1 LVEVKNRRFFKDAL
15 ILLTCKME
23 SKTNELLVS
32 FWSKDQRDLFQ
43 LLQSSTAGITSEEAI
58 ERQKHYGAN
67 QLGNVSKT
75 NNLRLF
81 LSQFKSPITLL
92 LMGAAIL
99 SYFLHDQ
106 TDSII
111 IMIIV
116 MVSSVLG
123 FWQERGA
130 GNAIKKLLSL
140 VQVKSS
146 VLRDGAWIELP
157 MNEIVPGDIVKFS
170 AGDSVPADCLVLESN
185 ELFTGEAAFTGE
197 TFPVEKKAGLVPAD
211 SSIAKRTNT
220 LFMGSHISSGTATAL
235 VVSTGLSTEFG
246 KISSKLKTIPPKT
259 DFERGIT
266 QLGYL
271 LLGITATI
279 VVLILFFNML
289 LHRPVFD
296 SFLFALALAVGLTPQ
311 LLPAIISINLAKGA
325 QQMASRNVI
334 VKRLSSIESFGS
346 MNVLCS
352 DKTGT
357 LTEGKVKVN
366 SATDPLGNASDY
378 VLSMASIN
386 SLLQQGY
393 KNPIDEAF
401 VEVAPL
407 TSKNF
412 KRVDEIPYDFIR
424 KRLSI
429 LAALPEGNVM
439 IVKGAFNEVIQICS
453 QIQLSRG
460 VVEPLE
466 NHKRELLNQYEAF
479 SQSGFR
485 TLAVAIQPLA
495 NQTIINKSDEH
506 DLTFIGFV
514 TLFDPVKKDA
524 RDTISQLNALGVQL
538 KVITGDNALIAHY
551 IATQLGFEKPM
562 ILTGK
567 EITLMSTAALV
578 QQAENVNVFA
588 EVEPNQKER
597 IILALKK
604 GGNVVG
610 YMGDGINDATAL
622 HAADVGISVNAAV
635 DVAKEAADIV
645 LLNQDLSVIIEGIKE
660 GRKVFLN
667 TLKYIFMATSANFG
681 NMFSMAGASLLLPF
695 LPLLPKQI
703 LLTNLLTDFP
713 EMTIATDNIDSQSAA
728 KPRKWNISFI
738 TKFMVVFGLLSS
750 VFDYMTFG
758 VLLYLL
764 KANEQQFQTGWF
776 IESVVSA
783 TLIVLVLRTQLSIV
797 KSKPSNYLLMATLLI
812 VWVTLALP
820 YLPFAPM
827 LGFAPLPWHFYGV
840 MLIIVA
846 AYILFAEIAKHYFYK
861 KVLL

>member
-1 LVEVKNRRFFKDAL
+1 MDNNLNPLFAA
-15 ILLTCKME
+15 
-23 SKTNELLVS
+23 
-32 FWSKDQRDLFQ
+32 FWNKDQRDLYQ
-43 LLQSSTAGITSEEAI
+43 LLQSSFDGLTTEEATD
-58 ERQKHYGAN
+58 RQKRYGLN
-67 QLGNVSKT
+67 QLGSTANSTSLK
-75 NNLRLF
+75 LF

-92 LMGAAIL
+92 LIGAAVL

-106 TDSII
+106 TDAII

-116 MVSSVLG
+116 MVSSLLG

-130 GNAIKKLLSL
+130 GNAVKKLLSM
-140 VQVKSS
+140 VQVKTS
-146 VLRDGAWIELP
+146 VLRDKVWIELP
-157 MNEIVPGDIVKFS
+157 MTEIVPGDILKFS
-170 AGDSVPADCLVLESN
+170 AGDSIPADCLILESN

-197 TFPVEKKAGLVPAD
+197 TFPVEKKAGITLVD
-211 SSIAKRTNT
+211 SPIAKRTNV
-220 LFMGSHISSGTATAL
+220 LLMGSYVSSGTATAL
-235 VVSTGLSTEFG
+235 AVLTGLSTEFG
-246 KISSKLKTIPPKT
+246 KISSKLKTLPPKT

-271 LLGITATI
+271 LLGLTATI
-279 VVLILFFNML
+279 VIIILFFNML

-325 QQMASRNVI
+325 QQMAKRNVI

-366 SATDPLGNASDY
+366 IACDPYGSVSAT
-378 VLSMASIN
+378 VLLMASIN
-386 SLLQQGY
+386 SMLQQGY
-393 KNPIDEAF
+393 RNPIDEAI
-401 VEVAPL
+401 VEVAPNE
-407 TSKNF
+407 TKDI
-412 KRVDEIPYDFIR
+412 KRIDEIPYDFIR

-429 LAALPEGNVM
+429 LAAMPNGNIL
-439 IVKGAFNEVIQICS
+439 IVKGAFNEVVKICT
-453 QIQLSRG
+453 QIQVSEN
-460 VVEPLE
+460 VVQSIEPHF
-466 NHKRELLNQYEAF
+466 NELQQRFEQF

-485 TLAVAIQPLA
+485 TLAVAIKQLN
-495 NQTIINKSDEH
+495 NQNIVTKADENQ
-506 DLTFIGFV
+506 LTFIGFI

-524 RDTISQLNALGVQL
+524 RETINQLNELGVQL
-538 KVITGDNALIAHY
+538 KVITGDNSLISKY
-551 IATQLGFEKPM
+551 IATQLGFEHPV

-567 EITLMSTAALV
+567 EISLMSTPALV
-578 QQAENVNVFA
+578 QQATHVNVFA

-610 YMGDGINDATAL
+610 YMGDGINDATGL
-622 HAADVGISVNAAV
+622 HAADVGISVNSAV

-645 LLNQDLSVIIEGIKE
+645 LLDQDLSVIIEGIKE

-713 EMTIATDNIDSQSAA
+713 EMAIATDNVDPQSAA
-728 KPRKWNISFI
+728 KPRRWNINFI

-750 VFDYMTFG
+750 VFDYFTFG
-758 VLLYLL
+758 VLLFVL
-764 KANEQQFQTGWF
+764 KANDQQFRTGWF

-783 TLIVLVLRTQLSIV
+783 TLIVLVLRTQLSIL
-797 KSKPSNYLLMATLLI
+797 KSKPGKYLLMATMAIVLATLI
-812 VWVTLALP
+812 LP
-820 YLPFAPM
+820 YLPFAFM
-827 LGFAPLPWHFYGV
+827 LGFTPLPLLYYGV
-840 MLIIVA
+840 MLLIVS
-846 AYILFAEIAKHYFYK
+846 AYIVFAEIAKRIFYK
-861 KVLL
+861 RVVI

>member
-1 LVEVKNRRFFKDAL
+1 MTIKDNPSLVA
-15 ILLTCKME
+15 
-23 SKTNELLVS
+23 
-32 FWSKDQRDLFQ
+32 FWSKESKELFQ
-43 LLQSSTAGITSEEAI
+43 NLQTSIDGLTNEEA
-58 ERQKHYGAN
+58 ENRQKQYGPN
-67 QLGNVSKT
+67 QLSKASQS
-75 NNLRLF
+75 NDIKLF
-81 LSQFKSPITLL
+81 LNQFKSPITLL
-92 LMGAAIL
+92 LIGAALL
-99 SYFLHDQ
+99 SFFLHDQ
-106 TDSII
+106 TDAVI

-116 MVSSVLG
+116 LISSALG

-130 GNAIKKLLSL
+130 GNAVKKLLSM
-140 VQVKSS
+140 VQIKSS
-146 VLRDGAWIELP
+146 VLRDKAWIEIP
-157 MNEIVPGDIVKFS
+157 MNEIMPGDIVKFS
-170 AGDSVPADCLVLESN
+170 AGDSVPADCLILESN

-197 TFPVEKKAGLVPAD
+197 TFPVEKKVGVVPVD
-211 SSIAKRTNT
+211 STIAKRTNT
-220 LFMGSHISSGTATAL
+220 LFMGSHVSSGTATAL
-235 VVSTGLSTEFG
+235 VVLTGLSTEFG

-259 DFERGIT
+259 DFERGIS

-366 SATDPLGNASDY
+366 EATDPLGKVSAE
-378 VLSMASIN
+378 VLMMAAVN

-393 KNPIDEAF
+393 KNPIDEAII
-401 VEVAPL
+401 EKAP
-407 TSKNF
+407 KEARAI
-412 KRVDEIPYDFIR
+412 KRIDEIPYDFIR

-429 LAALPEGNVM
+429 LAALPQGNTL
-439 IVKGAFNEVIQICS
+439 IVKGAFNEVLQICS
-453 QIQLSRG
+453 HGRLNNEIVLLDDCRM
-460 VVEPLE
+460 
-466 NHKRELLNQYEAF
+466 ELQQKYEEF

-485 TLAVAIQPLA
+485 TLAVAMKVMPDTTAILKA
-495 NQTIINKSDEH
+495 DEH
-506 DLTFIGFV
+506 DLIFVGFV
-514 TLFDPVKKDA
+514 TLFDPVKADA
-524 RDTISQLNALGVQL
+524 RDTINQLNALGVQL
-538 KVITGDNALIAHY
+538 KVITGDNALIAKY
-551 IATQLGFEKPM
+551 IATQLGFEHPV

-567 EITLMSTAALV
+567 EIGLMSTPALV
-578 QQAENVNVFA
+578 QQAESVNVFA

-604 GGNVVG
+604 GGHVVG
-610 YMGDGINDATAL
+610 YMGDGINDATGL
-622 HAADVGISVNAAV
+622 HAADVGISVNSAV

-645 LLNQDLSVIIEGIKE
+645 LLNQDLSVIIDGIKE

-713 EMTIATDNIDSQSAA
+713 EMTIATDNVDVQSAA
-728 KPRKWNISFI
+728 KPRKWDISFI
-738 TKFMVVFGLLSS
+738 TKFMLVFGLLSS

-758 VLLYLL
+758 VLLFVL
-764 KANEQQFQTGWF
+764 KANQQQFQTGWF

-783 TLIVLVLRTQLSIV
+783 TLIVLVLRTQLSIL
-797 KSKPSNYLLMATLLI
+797 KSRPGKYLLIATLAI
-812 VWVTLALP
+812 VSITLVLP
-820 YLPFAPM
+820 YLPFTNL
-827 LGFAPLPWHFYGV
+827 LGFTPLPMRFYGV
-840 MLIIVA
+840 MLLIVSTYIIS
-846 AYILFAEIAKHYFYK
+846 AELVKHWFYK
-861 KVLL
+861 KVMS